1 MIKVSVMYP
10 NSPGVRFDHAYYRS
24 SHMPLVKA
32 QLGDACKYYTV
43 DRGVRGFESGASPT
57 YVGMCHVFCE
67 TAEAF
72 QCAMEQNGATIMGDI
87 QHFTD
92 ADPVIQISDVVVG

>member
-1 MIKVSVMYP
+1 MVKVSVMYA
-10 NSPGVRFDHAYYRS
+10 NSPGARFDHEYYGA

-32 QLGDACKYYTV
+32 QLGDACRYYTV
-43 DRGVRGFESGASPT
+43 DKGLRGFEPGSSPT

-72 QCAMEQNGATIMGDI
+72 QSAMERNGATIMGDI
-87 QHFTD
+87 PRFTD
-92 ADPVIQISDVVVG
+92 AVPLIQISDVVVG